1 MYKRQYILCTKR
13 SDFMAIVEQY
23 MDGNC
28 KITIHDDFCVKTKK
42 EMDIILDNIAN
53 IYINHYCKLA
63 SEEKAIVV

>member
-1 MYKRQYILCTKR
+1 
-13 SDFMAIVEQY
+13 MAIVEQY